1 METNMN
7 WRDVPTFAQGADRCE
22 PTLASLWPP
31 GQQKTPP
38 ETEGSRENTGEIAR
52 LPLVMIMLVEYTG
65 TSFGIPVPTNG
76 RGQDDQTLNCPL
88 VLSTPVLDA
97 SYDVNRQGYLQYSLQ
112 TDKP

>member
-1 METNMN
+1 MN

-76 RGQDDQTLNCPL
+76 RVRPKVYLASFWFFI
-88 VLSTPVLDA
+88 LSV
-97 SYDVNRQGYLQYSLQ
+97 SWC
-112 TDKP
+112 